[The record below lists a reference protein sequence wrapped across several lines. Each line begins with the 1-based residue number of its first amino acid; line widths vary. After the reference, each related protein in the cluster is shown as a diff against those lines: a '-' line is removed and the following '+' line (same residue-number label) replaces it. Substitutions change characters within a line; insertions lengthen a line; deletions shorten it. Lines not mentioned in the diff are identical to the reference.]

1 MGGIEMSEEIIY
13 AEAYHEGIKDAVNI
27 FLLAH
32 MEGLDIPGIRERLV
46 NARKEA
52 KVYLEETIEEY
63 IEED

>member
-32 MEGLDIPGIRERLV
+32 MEGLDILGIRERLV
-46 NARKEA
+46 NACKEA

>member
-1 MGGIEMSEEIIY
+1 MSEEILY
-13 AEAYHEGIKDAVNI
+13 NEAYHEGMKDAVNI

-46 NARKEA
+46 NARTNA
-52 KVYLEETIEEY
+52 KLELDESIEEY

>member
-1 MGGIEMSEEIIY
+1 MSEEIIY